1 MSLHEGEK
9 GTVLMRTRKHLWK
22 RSQLRRPPGIRIF
35 TLPLLPSTFGPGG
48 NVLPMSGLQCGSH
61 MLDTVGSI
69 WLQQTHCRSQLSPSA
84 KHTYEKAKRSSVAVR
99 EECEKQL
106 CRHQSERRR
115 GTRCSRVQSGG
126 SPGRAVAVIHTATHR
141 GPHTG
146 PGRYLLKET
155 ANCGDSVLEHI
166 YSKDCSPW

>member
-1 MSLHEGEK
+1 MKKESAEEASWHPYIYS
-9 GTVLMRTRKHLWK
+9 TSAH
-22 RSQLRRPPGIRIF
+22 
-35 TLPLLPSTFGPGG
+35 LLPSTFGPGG
-48 NVLPMSGLQCGSH
+48 NVLPMRGLQCGSH
-61 MLDTVGSI
+61 VLDTVGSI

-115 GTRCSRVQSGG
+115 GRSCSRGQSGG
-126 SPGRAVAVIHTATHR
+126 SPGHHAGAVIHTATHR

-146 PGRYLLKET
+146 LDISWRKL
-155 ANCGDSVLEHI
+155 
-166 YSKDCSPW
+166 